1 MWGIPRTPPDFMKGE
16 FSMVKIYSAIQ
27 MMFISV
33 ALTAIGSVISN
44 IESLSGLGSIMS
56 IVGGIMTIAALY
68 RLRHENSHFSKAIRL
83 FWIYMGLTL
92 LLVILAAAMLVS
104 IVSDESY
111 NSAALVWAIALLVMA
126 VVVLILALAMQY
138 QLYSGFEELRALRNL
153 DYPPK
158 RIMWCFYLAL
168 ISMIVSVISISGIT
182 ALVISS
188 AAGGDTALTAAAH
201 TIDMAGNIMLVFGTM
216 MEAIHLWLIFTFMQ
230 SAKAALENETPEG
243 WS

>member
-1 MWGIPRTPPDFMKGE
+1 
-16 FSMVKIYSAIQ
+16 MVKIYSAIQ

-56 IVGGIMTIAALY
+56 IVGGVMTIVALY
-68 RLRHENSHFSKAIRL
+68 RLRHENRRFSKAIRL
-83 FWIYMGLTL
+83 FWIYLGLTFV
-92 LLVILAAAMLVS
+92 LVAFAVSMLVS
-104 IVSDESY
+104 MVSAESFS
-111 NSAALVWAIALLVMA
+111 NSMLARAIALLVAA
-126 VVVLILALAMQY
+126 VVVLVLALMMQY
-138 QLYSGFEELRALRNL
+138 QLYCGFEELRELRSL

-168 ISMIVSVISISGIT
+168 ISMIVSIVSISGIT
-182 ALVISS
+182 ALIISS

-201 TIDMAGNIMLVFGTM
+201 TIDMAGNIMLIFGTV

-230 SAKAALENETPEG
+230 SAKAALENETTQG